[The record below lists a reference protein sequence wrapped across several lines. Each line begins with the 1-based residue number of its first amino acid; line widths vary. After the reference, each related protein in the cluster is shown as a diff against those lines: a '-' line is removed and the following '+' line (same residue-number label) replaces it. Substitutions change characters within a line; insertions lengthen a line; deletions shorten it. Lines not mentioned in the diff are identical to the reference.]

1 MHQDLMQLSSYHDKK
16 VEVIWGEK
24 EVQKLQFQQ
33 SQRNEPKRCEAT
45 GRKSFSLPT
54 VTKDTVTVFLLNT
67 VMLKNILY
75 NSHSGE
81 STLLMRRDFWES
93 VHAFYI

>member
-33 SQRNEPKRCEAT
+33 ST
-45 GRKSFSLPT
+45 
-54 VTKDTVTVFLLNT
+54 
-67 VMLKNILY
+67 
-75 NSHSGE
+75 SGE
-81 STLLMRRDFWES
+81 MSQRDVKPLEGS
-93 VHAFYI
+93 PLVSQL